1 MINFFCV
8 FVLLGDFASL
18 FYYFRFQK
26 NNFVTSLNLDCFATH
41 TVHTLTNL
49 KTIEFLNSYSVH
61 KSQWRRQAR
70 YQRSA

>member
-26 NNFVTSLNLDCFATH
+26 NNFVTELNLDCFATH
-41 TVHTLTNL
+41 TVHTLTL
-49 KTIEFLNSYSVH
+49 KYN
-61 KSQWRRQAR
+61 
-70 YQRSA
+70 